1 MPAPVSEN
9 AGPSRTL
16 VGARR
21 ALILLL
27 AINLFNYID
36 RYILAA
42 VVTPIQNEF
51 FQTAEQQKVADTKMG
66 WLQMA
71 FLVSYMLIAPI
82 FGWLGDR
89 WRRWAI
95 IGIGVCVWSLAS
107 GGSGLAATFTLL
119 LLTRMLVGVGEAAYG
134 PIAPTL
140 LADMY
145 PIERRARILSFF
157 YLAIPVGS
165 ALGYIIGGKLYEV
178 GRVYDLGGWRLP
190 FYAVVAPGIILG
202 ILCFLQREPTR
213 TAVAARTPRWSD
225 YMTMA
230 RTPSFVLC
238 TAGYTLSTFA
248 IGGVSFWMPKYVTE
262 YRLGGVAPAPGSP
275 HDSPAAQAYAAL
287 LNDVNFNF
295 GLITVLAGLSATMAG
310 GWLADWLRPRV
321 RGAYFIVSG
330 LGMLV
335 AFPLFLGVL
344 YTPFPYAW
352 AMMFLAVFFMFLN
365 IGPVNTIPANVIHP
379 SIRAS
384 AYAITILII
393 HLFGDAI
400 SPLII
405 GAVSDATRGP
415 DHPLGNM
422 NLAFQSVSGAILLSG
437 IIWLFGAR
445 YLERD
450 TELAATRVSG

>member
-1 MPAPVSEN
+1 MSATPSEN
-9 AGPSRTL
+9 AGPSRAL
-16 VGARR
+16 PGAGR
-21 ALILLL
+21 ALALLL

-42 VVTPIQNEF
+42 VVTPMQADLF
-51 FQTAEQQKVADTKMG
+51 RTAAEKQDADTKTG
-66 WLQMA
+66 WLQTA
-71 FLVSYMLIAPI
+71 FLVSYMLIAPL

-95 IGIGVCVWSLAS
+95 VGIGVVLWSLAS
-107 GGSGLAATFTLL
+107 GGSGLAASFAML
-119 LLTRMLVGVGEAAYG
+119 LLTRMMVGVGEAAYG

-145 PIERRARILSFF
+145 PIDRRARILSFF

-165 ALGYIIGGKLYEV
+165 AMGFMIGGWLNTI
-178 GRVYDLGGWRLP
+178 GGWRLP
-190 FYAVVAPGIILG
+190 FYAVVAPGLLLG
-202 ILCFLQREPTR
+202 LLCFLQREPAR
-213 TAVAARTPRWSD
+213 TAAASRKPRWSD

-238 TAGYTLSTFA
+238 TIGYTISTFA
-248 IGGVSFWMPKYVTE
+248 IGGVSFWMPKYVSE
-262 YRLGGVAPAPGSP
+262 YRRAGTL
-275 HDSPAAQAYAAL
+275 DE
-287 LNDVNFNF
+287 VNTWF
-295 GLITVLAGLSATMAG
+295 GLITVVAGLSATMAG
-310 GWLADWLRPRV
+310 GWLGDWLRPRV

-330 LGMLV
+330 AGMLV

-384 AYAITILII
+384 AYAITILVI

-405 GAVSDATRGP
+405 GAISDATKTP
-415 DHPLGNM
+415 ALPLGNM
-422 NLAFQSVSGAILLSG
+422 NLAFQSVSGAILISG
-437 IIWLFGAR
+437 IVWLLGAGH
-445 YLERD
+445 LERD
-450 TELAATRVSG
+450 TERAATRLPPG